1 MIGSWICSTG
11 SRSSAPNTT
20 TDWAVAIA
28 TGNNLSQRFSNP
40 YCRSLCHSLIHCFS
54 SQMVLLCKQRIQFW
68 LHLLKRKLLIFC
80 RQVTD
85 QDKRIMLYRTNIIA
99 VLIMPRFFRFHVVD
113 PLLQISFQLCVIQFR
128 FPDCLIR

>member
-20 TDWAVAIA
+20 TDWTVTIS
-28 TGNNLSQRFSNP
+28 TGNNLSQRFSNS
-40 YCRSLCHSLIHCFS
+40 YCCCLRYSLIDCFS
-54 SQMVLLCKQRIQFW
+54 SQMILLCKQGIQLRLDLFKSKFFI
-68 LHLLKRKLLIFC
+68 LC
-80 RQVTD
+80 RQITD
-85 QDKRIMLYRTNIIA
+85 QDKRIMLNRSDVIS
-99 VLIMPRFFRFHVVD
+99 VFLMSRFFRFHVVD